1 MNNLNAFSGSSLISS
16 LTANAGYSDPVMTTL
31 SWSSSPPADSYTVTV
46 TPPPPTVMTTIDT
59 TLTITLSYNTL
70 YTLSV
75 SGTVCE
81 LVGDPLTINYTISE
95 YTVSVYNSY

>member
-1 MNNLNAFSGSSLISS
+1 MMVVFSGSSLISS
-16 LTANAGYSDPVMTTL
+16 LTASAGSSDPLMTTL

-46 TPPPPTVMTTIDT
+46 TPPPPTVMTTTDT
-59 TLTITLSYNTL
+59 TFTITLSYNTP

-81 LVGDPLTINYTISE
+81 LVGDSLSISYTIGE
-95 YTVSVYNSY
+95 YTV